1 MMLRAVAFGAV
12 CAGLLLGISIG
23 DAEAAKK
30 KAKAA
35 AAPRCLEAVVPKCAA
50 PKVYY
55 CTKRSKCASACQ
67 KWACALPGA
76 VTFAA
81 PKKK

>member
-1 MMLRAVAFGAV
+1 MLRVITFGAV
-12 CAGLLLGISIG
+12 CAGLVFGVSMG
-23 DAEAAKK
+23 DAQAAKK
-30 KAKAA
+30 QKAA
-35 AAPRCLEAVVPKCAA
+35 AAPRCMEAPVPKCAA

-76 VTFAA
+76 VTFAP